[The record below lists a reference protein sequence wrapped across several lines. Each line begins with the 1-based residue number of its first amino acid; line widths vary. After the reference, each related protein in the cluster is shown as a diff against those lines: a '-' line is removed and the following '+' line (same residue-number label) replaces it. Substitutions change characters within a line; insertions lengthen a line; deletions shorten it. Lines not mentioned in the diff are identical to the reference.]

1 MMTSK
6 SRILVVDDDSS
17 MRSVLHDLLTSAGY
31 EVVKASNGT
40 EGLQLYRAHPTDLVI
55 MDVLMPEKDGF
66 ETIMEL
72 RQKFPTVRIV
82 ALSGG
87 SRINGSSY
95 LLIASKLGAQQ
106 TLPKP
111 FNPDELLRTVRE
123 GLTQE
128 P

>member
-1 MMTSK
+1 M
-6 SRILVVDDDSS
+6 
-17 MRSVLHDLLTSAGY
+17 
-31 EVVKASNGT
+31 VKASNGN
-40 EGLQLYRAHPTDLVI
+40 EGLQLYRANPTDLVI

-66 ETIMEL
+66 ETIVEL
-72 RQKFPTVRIV
+72 RRKYPNVKIV

-87 SRINGSSY
+87 SRIKGNSY

-111 FNPDELLRTVRE
+111 FNPEELLSTVRE
-123 GLTQE
+123 GLTQ